1 MFTVDVKQ
9 YNNPHGL
16 LLTKLR
22 ACGLSEEAVR
32 LVDSYLSNRTQQIR
46 LGSHTGTWKK
56 LSKGVLQG
64 SVLGPLLFNVF
75 IKYILNQVSFLK
87 KN

>member
-1 MFTVDVKQ
+1 MDPSKAFGCL
-9 YNNPHGL
+9 PHGL

-46 LGSHTGTWKK
+46 LGSHTGTWEK

-75 IKYILNQVSFLK
+75 IKYILSKVSFLK